1 MPETEQQ
8 TVPDKR
14 SSLRTYRADQL
25 SALVWIAI
33 GTVVLLQS
41 RELDYL
47 AEYGPG
53 PGFLPF
59 WLGAGVIALGIALL
73 AKATL
78 RSEKSETTK
87 LPTRHAAI
95 QLILVCTGIFG
106 LALLANTIGLIV
118 YIGVLF
124 FCLLFFVERR
134 GWKFALV
141 MAIASPL
148 ALWLIFELG
157 LDLRLPA
164 GLLGLFR

>member
-1 MPETEQQ
+1 VPETQQ
-8 TVPDKR
+8 HTAAGK
-14 SSLRTYRADQL
+14 SSTFRTHRADQL
-25 SALVWIAI
+25 SAFVWMAI

-59 WLGAGVIALGIALL
+59 WLGVGVIALGIALL
-73 AKATL
+73 AKATF
-78 RSEKSETTK
+78 RSEKTETTK
-87 LPTRHAAI
+87 LPTRHAAT
-95 QLILVCTGIFG
+95 QLLLVCGGIFG
-106 LALLANTIGLIV
+106 LALLANTIGLII

-124 FCLLFFVERR
+124 FFLLFFVERR
-134 GWKFALV
+134 GWIFALV

-157 LDLRLPA
+157 LDLRLPM
-164 GLLGLFR
+164 GLLDLFR

>member
-1 MPETEQQ
+1 VPE
-8 TVPDKR
+8 KR
-14 SSLRTYRADQL
+14 QEADGNRSGPRTYRADQL
-25 SALVWIAI
+25 SALLWMAG
-33 GTVVLLQS
+33 GTIVLLQS
-41 RELDYL
+41 WELDYM

-59 WLGAGVIALGIALL
+59 WLGVGVIALGIALL
-73 AKATL
+73 AMATF

-87 LPTRHAAI
+87 LPTRHAAY
-95 QLILVCTGIFG
+95 QLILVCAGVFG
-106 LALLANTIGLIV
+106 LALLANTVGFII

-134 GWKFALV
+134 GWKFSLV

-157 LDLRLPA
+157 LDLRLPM
-164 GLLGLFR
+164 GLLDLFK